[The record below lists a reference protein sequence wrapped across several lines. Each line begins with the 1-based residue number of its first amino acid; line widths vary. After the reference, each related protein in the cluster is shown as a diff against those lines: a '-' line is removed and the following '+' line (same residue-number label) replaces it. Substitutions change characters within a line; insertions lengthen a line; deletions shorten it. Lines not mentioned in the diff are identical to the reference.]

1 MVNMS
6 SMRAKFKTKNLVSL
20 DMKLLIEY
28 VWSTLIS
35 NHDSWLLLSVD
46 QTFSRVVVTEVSN
59 ISMVVNYW
67 INVRDLHLYPL
78 SSSSNFVFRV
88 MLQQLS
94 SIVCVCGWGGGGGGG
109 GGGFFRVESEGTTIE
124 LEMQWYD
131 DIIKWKHFLRYW
143 PFVRGIHRWIPRT
156 KASDAELVFYIF
168 YLYLNKRLSKQSWG
182 WWFETSSRSL
192 WRHCNECHYLV
203 SLLISLLMSYLIMVI
218 IGITDMF
225 MPMATTFEMQIY
237 DFWS

>member
-28 VWSTLIS
+28 VWSTLNS

-94 SIVCVCGWGGGGGGG
+94 SIVCVCVCSSNENIYCVTGPLCGEFTGE
-109 GGGFFRVESEGTTIE
+109 FPAQRPVTRS
-124 LEMQWYD
+124 
-131 DIIKWKHFLRYW
+131 
-143 PFVRGIHRWIPRT
+143 
-156 KASDAELVFYIF
+156 FYFIFF

-203 SLLISLLMSYLIMVI
+203 SLLISLLMSYFIMVI